1 MCATVWVYKHSY
13 RSFKFAV
20 DRQNLNPNHRKR
32 LRILGPITY
41 NRFTSISLVLLMN
54 ADLSINIFVLSRF
67 NLSLLASLDSLYVE
81 KVAWVCFCLFI
92 KSRLALADPST
103 LSAAGCLLACF
114 LILPVHDEEGNIYRL
129 YVFPIQA
136 FTQLHKS
143 KLKKLKFYNKKL
155 YSHPPANDTPKM

>member
-1 MCATVWVYKHSY
+1 
-13 RSFKFAV
+13 
-20 DRQNLNPNHRKR
+20 
-32 LRILGPITY
+32 
-41 NRFTSISLVLLMN
+41 MN
-54 ADLSINIFVLSRF
+54 YDLSINNVSRF

-81 KVAWVCFCLFI
+81 KVVWVVCFCLFI
-92 KSRLALADPST
+92 KSRLALADPSTT

-155 YSHPPANDTPKM
+155 

>member
-1 MCATVWVYKHSY
+1 MCGLLCGCISTVTDHSNLPSKLGVPT
-13 RSFKFAV
+13 RSPKLESESSEEASNP
-20 DRQNLNPNHRKR
+20 RTHNLQQD
-32 LRILGPITY
+32 Y
-41 NRFTSISLVLLMN
+41 LVLLMN
-54 ADLSINIFVLSRF
+54 YDLSINNISRF

-81 KVAWVCFCLFI
+81 KVVWVVCFCLFI
-92 KSRLALADPST
+92 KSRLALADPSTT

-155 YSHPPANDTPKM
+155 